1 MSEAD
6 EARQVATDANYF
18 VQFCVEV
25 LRILILSPT
34 LIYQNP
40 QHPNTPRQALPAL
53 CPTRATRVQRA
64 RKRGGLR
71 RAHEDDARVEQGR
84 GPCRG
89 GARDERE
96 GVACGLAGRA
106 AVRAG

>member
-1 MSEAD
+1 M
-6 EARQVATDANYF
+6 
-18 VQFCVEV
+18 EV
-25 LRILILSPT
+25 LRVLILSPT

-40 QHPNTPRQALPAL
+40 QHPNTPRQALRAL
-53 CPTRATRVQRA
+53 RPTRTQRA

-96 GVACGLAGRA
+96 RVACGLAGRV
-106 AVRAG
+106 AVCGMAVDVQGFFEDEA